1 MPRVNDAQMTQTM
14 VIRKV
19 SQTGAG
25 KNTAFSNSISYRA
38 KELERPPAVLNFG
51 HRLGYREALLGV
63 SLKVGPGYK
72 DPILKIF
79 AIQTC
84 ANRASLGIAC
94 VKAEVSFQHVES
106 QVCVDAKKAYSMQ
119 KVWGVPLY

>member
-1 MPRVNDAQMTQTM
+1 MRRNH
-14 VIRKV
+14 
-19 SQTGAG
+19 
-25 KNTAFSNSISYRA
+25 
-38 KELERPPAVLNFG
+38 ERPPAVLNFG

-63 SLKVGPGYK
+63 SLKVGPGCK

-119 KVWGVPLY
+119 KFWGVPLYYNHWNWF

>member
-1 MPRVNDAQMTQTM
+1 
-14 VIRKV
+14 
-19 SQTGAG
+19 
-25 KNTAFSNSISYRA
+25 
-38 KELERPPAVLNFG
+38 
-51 HRLGYREALLGV
+51 
-63 SLKVGPGYK
+63 VGPGYK

-119 KVWGVPLY
+119 KFWGVPLYYNHWNWF